1 MSDAVPPSSSVWGSR
16 RLLACLVLGFSSGLP
31 LNLTQ
36 KTLQAWMSVENVD
49 LKTIGL
55 FSLVSLPYSL
65 KFLWA
70 PFLDRFCPPF
80 LGRRRGWIALL
91 QVLIALT
98 VAAMSF
104 SDPRRS
110 LEIVAILSVL
120 VAFFSASQDI
130 SFDAWR
136 VDSLDKASVGTGT
149 GLGVLGY
156 RLSLLVTGS
165 AALMLA
171 PSLGWP
177 KVYLLLAALQLLLVG
192 GTLLAP
198 DPVVPAAAPRSL
210 RESVVEPF
218 RAFLSRWSLSGALSI
233 LGFVVFFKWG
243 VYLVSAMSTPF
254 LLATGFSQEQVG
266 LVLGGAGLGATI
278 VGTLAGAAA
287 MSKLSLGKALGLFGF
302 AQGAC
307 ALLFWHLA
315 VVGNDLFWMNAAV
328 ISEYFFIGM
337 GSAALVAFMT
347 RVCDARFSATQFAL
361 LSSLMAASRD
371 PLTAPS
377 GWVAATVGW
386 PSFFLI
392 ALVASVPGLLLLPL
406 ALRSFREDAA

>member
-1 MSDAVPPSSSVWGSR
+1 VNRR
-16 RLLACLVLGFSSGLP
+16 RLVACLVLGFSSGLP

-36 KTLQAWMSVENVD
+36 KTLQAWMSVEKVD

-70 PFLDRFCPPF
+70 PLLDRFCPPF
-80 LGRRRGWIALL
+80 LGRRRGWIALT
-91 QVLIALT
+91 QVLIALA
-98 VAAMSF
+98 VAAMSC

-110 LEIVAILSVL
+110 LEIVALLSVL

-136 VDSLDKASVGTGT
+136 VDSLDKETVGTGT

-156 RLSLLVTGS
+156 RLGLLMTGS

-177 KVYLLLAALQLLLVG
+177 KVYLLLGLLQVLLVA

-198 DPVVPAAAPRSL
+198 EPSVTAAVPRSL
-210 RESVVEPF
+210 RDSVVEPF
-218 RAFLSRWSLSGALSI
+218 RAFLSRWSLVGALSI
-233 LGFVVFFKWG
+233 LGFVIFFKWG
-243 VYLVSAMSTPF
+243 VYLVGAMSTPF
-254 LLATGFSQEQVG
+254 LLGLGFSQGDVG

-287 MSKLSLGKALGLFGF
+287 MSKLPLPRALWLFGI
-302 AQGAC
+302 AQAAC
-307 ALLFWHLA
+307 GLLFWHLA
-315 VVGNDLFWMNAAV
+315 VVGKDWFWMNAAV

-337 GSAALVAFMT
+337 GSAALVAFLT

-377 GWVAATVGW
+377 GWVAGKIGW
-386 PSFFLI
+386 PSFFLVCL
-392 ALVASVPGLLLLPL
+392 AASIPGLLLLPR
-406 ALRSFREDAA
+406 ALKAVREDAA

>member
-1 MSDAVPPSSSVWGSR
+1 MNRR
-16 RLLACLVLGFSSGLP
+16 RLAACLVLGFSSGLP

-36 KTLQAWMSVENVD
+36 KTLQAWMSVEKVD

-70 PFLDRFCPPF
+70 PLLDRFCPPF

-91 QVLIALT
+91 QVLIALA
-98 VAAMSF
+98 VAGMSF

-110 LEIVAILSVL
+110 LEIVALLSVL

-136 VDSLDKASVGTGT
+136 VDSLDKESVGTGT

-156 RLSLLVTGS
+156 RLGLLLTGS

-171 PSLGWP
+171 PTLGWP
-177 KVYLLLAALQLLLVG
+177 KVYLLLGLLQVLLVA
-192 GTLLAP
+192 GTLMAP
-198 DPVVPAAAPRSL
+198 EPTVVAAAPRSL
-210 RESVVEPF
+210 RDSVVEPF
-218 RAFLSRWSLSGALSI
+218 RAFLSRWSLVGALSI

-243 VYLVSAMSTPF
+243 VYLVGAMSTPF
-254 LLATGFSQEQVG
+254 LLGLGFSQGDVG
-266 LVLGGAGLGATI
+266 LVLGGAGLAATI
-278 VGTLAGAAA
+278 LGTLAGAAA
-287 MSKLSLGKALGLFGF
+287 MSKLSLGRALWLFGI
-302 AQGAC
+302 AQAAC
-307 ALLFWHLA
+307 GLLFWHLA
-315 VVGNDLFWMNAAV
+315 VVGRDWFWMNAAV

-337 GSAALVAFMT
+337 GSAALVAFLT

-377 GWVAATVGW
+377 GWIAERIGW
-386 PSFFLI
+386 PSFFLVCL
-392 ALVASVPGLLLLPL
+392 AASLPGLLLLPR
-406 ALRSFREDAA
+406 ALKAVREDAA